1 MTAAIAPADG
11 WFLVPPGV
19 PCWGRTVMHTPDGAT
34 YTNVPP
40 PEPAPAAP
48 DLRTVGDRVAACEQE
63 LAALWDNAGHNEYK
77 RIELER
83 RVEALES
90 IVAKLATNLTEA
102 LRYIEAL
109 ADRSNAISEVCNA
122 HTDLFHRMA
131 GDGR

>member
-19 PCWGRTVMHTPDGAT
+19 PCWGRTVMHTPDGNT

-40 PEPAPAAP
+40 PDPAPAAP

-63 LAALWDNAGHNEYK
+63 LAALSDNAGAESWNL
-77 RIELER
+77 RQLLS
-83 RVEALES
+83 RVEALERT
-90 IVAKLATNLTEA
+90 VAGLAEQA
-102 LRYIEAL
+102 QR
-109 ADRSNAISEVCNA
+109 V
-122 HTDLFHRMA
+122 A